1 MQALNLLLIELKVKS
16 FEPVE
21 KQKIKKVKMSR
32 QIDTEEKLPV
42 QTENV

>member
-16 FEPVE
+16 FELVE
-21 KQKIKKVKMSR
+21 KKVIMSR

-42 QTENV
+42 HRENV